1 MKPGSVHSGQ
11 TAASHRAAAR
21 WLQHQ
26 AGTHARRRTA
36 IPPRAHQPL
45 DRGQGRA
52 DLGLCAGDQA
62 QVLDPAVR
70 RDEPDSVHRMR
81 VATRRLRSTLQSFP
95 AILHKPAV
103 EHLRGELK
111 WLGGVLG
118 DAREAE
124 VLSERLLAALAAM
137 PTELV
142 MGPAEARVRIHF
154 APRVAGARTAVTSAL
169 DSGRYFALL
178 EALDELIAD
187 PPLTAKAALPARNV
201 LSKAVRRGGGR
212 TRRRIRRALRTPAGR
227 NRDAALHEVRK
238 AARRARYATEAA
250 KPVLGKRARRFAR
263 RMKAVQSILGDQ
275 HDAVNARRPGR
286 SASLRTSR
294 ERTRSASACCT
305 NRHTATRAS
314 TSARPGE
321 CGPGVLAG
329 YSAGSGAAM
338 PA

>member
-1 MKPGSVHSGQ
+1 
-11 TAASHRAAAR
+11 
-21 WLQHQ
+21 
-26 AGTHARRRTA
+26 
-36 IPPRAHQPL
+36 
-45 DRGQGRA
+45 
-52 DLGLCAGDQA
+52 
-62 QVLDPAVR
+62 
-70 RDEPDSVHRMR
+70 MR

-137 PTELV
+137 PMELV
-142 MGPAEARVRIHF
+142 MGPAEARVRVHF

-275 HDAVNARRPGR
+275 HDAVNARRDQGDRRPCAPRGRERVQLRPAARTGTPRRARVPARGQASVDPGFWLVTRPGPGPRCLRNNCLPHAARHHAPRRSRTRMRRWPDKCTDRRRARRGGAGPGR
-286 SASLRTSR
+286 VPG
-294 ERTRSASACCT
+294 
-305 NRHTATRAS
+305 
-314 TSARPGE
+314 RPGRQ
-321 CGPGVLAG
+321 PV
-329 YSAGSGAAM
+329 M
-338 PA
+338 RR